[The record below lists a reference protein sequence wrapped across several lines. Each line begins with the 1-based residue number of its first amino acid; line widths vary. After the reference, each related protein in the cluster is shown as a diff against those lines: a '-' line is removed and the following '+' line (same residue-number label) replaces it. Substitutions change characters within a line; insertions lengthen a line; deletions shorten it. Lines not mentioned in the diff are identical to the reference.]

1 MEVITSVKVPD
12 YIYVLYNSSAERL
25 GNITTEELM
34 SRTLSQ
40 YATRVAAAARRDQTD
55 SPKV

>member
-12 YIYVLYNSSAERL
+12 YIYALYNNSAERL

-40 YATRVAAAARRDQTD
+40 YATRVAAAIRDQIA
-55 SPKV
+55 SSKV